1 MAVVGEA
8 HILVRAITTQVKK
21 DIVSGLKGIKGQG
34 TDIGK
39 EFGRGFGGGLL
50 DEMQIAQKGFTSLM
64 RKSFVLQS
72 GLGALVGSIGAVV
85 GGLGAL
91 GGAALAAGSTL
102 TIMANG
108 MVALKTAT
116 SIGGM
121 ALKGVSQAVSAAGSS
136 AGGAGNSV
144 EDLKNK
150 LEQLRLEARKASVGQ
165 KQAALDFEKA
175 RIAFERTSDL
185 PEGDLR
191 RRQASIDLEEAR
203 LNLDEA
209 KQKNKEAKSELARGP
224 QAAGG
229 DPFADLT
236 KTQKEFA
243 QYLVTIQGKMDLLR
257 EATAS
262 AFLPELQ
269 KQLQSFIKR
278 GFMGTLVESFTY
290 LSEGLAKFTADFS
303 RSFIDT
309 ENMRLLAETF
319 RNVSTSL
326 AGFGS
331 VMGKTFEG
339 FLYYLKNT
347 NPLLNRFVTF
357 LQFRSNKFASDMK
370 NNSAGIQAFFKVAG
384 DTAADFG
391 TIFGNVWERIK
402 RFIGNVIGPGS
413 GGQLLL
419 DWLKDASG
427 NFKKFDKDVENAISR
442 KYFQE
447 TAANMKVIGQSF
459 DGLFT
464 ALLKLGSNPA
474 VAGFW
479 EALQGGQN
487 ALSFISTQAVETGP
501 ALGRVI
507 ASITEIIAALAD
519 AAQAT
524 AFFDTLN
531 AVFVSIE
538 SLLSDMKPLLDA
550 FGPLVGTLS
559 AIGLVFLGLKKAGLI
574 VGGFIILALK
584 PLIATMVILGKT
596 TAGAGG
602 AFAIFSVKTQI
613 ALRAVSAAIIGVPVV
628 GWILGIVTALGAA
641 GTALAMWSSNT
652 AEQTAEATRAVA
664 KSGGSINK
672 IFEEA
677 KKNSFFATEGDPG
690 AFFYEW
696 SAGAE
701 GTREKLDKLA
711 LAQANWLN
719 AALVTGPATTDAA
732 GQFERLG
739 MGISEIFNEGGLP
752 AASAAMAEWTYSQKL
767 NEKQSLTAYKE
778 MDSLREQIRG
788 YAQDLGV
795 DLVDAQAEYNFL
807 LQDTSYQAKMAEIAQ
822 NALNQ
827 TINNAVSSFVDLNA
841 PLQQNERNVEAW
853 AKAHAKYNGVAGDSW
868 KDYMKE
874 FETTGFSTGYYMSKI
889 RNQLNEAANYGK
901 NLRIAQGKLGK
912 EAFTA
917 LANMGKEGAGLVTAI
932 ASGNLKDADLTD
944 IEKYLTT
951 DYANIAGQIAASL
964 DPASIAQAARTKYG
978 SGNGWTQQII
988 DKLFKGELSAEEAMK
1003 TLGISA
1009 SNLISTAIS
1018 AQDTP
1023 EISAKWGANT
1033 IDNLRAD
1040 LNNNFNANPI
1050 TLYTKMENYKKDGG
1064 VIGESMRVNSSNA
1077 KVSWWPFKDGGRG
1090 GSIAGIG
1097 GPRADNIPAM
1107 LSVDEFVVNAAAARK
1122 NMALLTAINS
1132 GNASDLMAAA
1142 VSAAGGSTN
1151 NIGITVNAAPGMN
1164 TDEIVSEVERRLA
1177 FQLRRGVNV

>member
-34 TDIGK
+34 TDVGK

-596 TAGAGG
+596 TAGAGS

-613 ALRAVSAAIIGVPVV
+613 ALKAVSAAIIGVPVV
-628 GWILGIVTALGAA
+628 GWLIGIVTALGAA
-641 GTALAMWSSNT
+641 GTALAMWSANT

-664 KSGGSINK
+664 KSGGDIMDIWDKAS
-672 IFEEA
+672 EGGWWTQQESA
-677 KKNSFFATEGDPG
+677 DSFFGTYSYG
-690 AFFYEW
+690 AK
-696 SAGAE
+696 GV
-701 GTREKLDKLA
+701 REQLEELRR
-711 LAQANWLN
+711 AQDNWLMSGMH
-719 AALVTGPATTDAA
+719 TSDIA
-732 GQFERLG
+732 GRFERLG
-739 MGISEIFNEGGLP
+739 MGISEIFAQDGLP
-752 AASAAMAEWTYSQKL
+752 AASAAFKQF
-767 NEKQSLTAYKE
+767 NEEMGVTDELALSAYIE
-778 MDSLREQIRG
+778 MDSLREQVRG
-788 YAQDLGV
+788 YAQDLGE

-807 LQDTSYQAKMAEIAQ
+807 MQDTTYQTKMAEIAQ

-827 TINNAVSSFVDLNA
+827 TIKNAVSSFVDLNA

-853 AKAHAKYNGVAGDSW
+853 AKAHARYNGVAGDSW

-889 RNQLNEAANYGK
+889 KNQLNEAANYGK

-932 ASGNLKDADLTD
+932 ASGNLKDTDLTD

-978 SGNGWTQQII
+978 SGNSWTQRVIG
-988 DKLFKGELSAEEAMK
+988 DLFKGELTAEEAMK

-1033 IDNLRAD
+1033 IDNLRKD

-1050 TLYTKMENYKKDGG
+1050 TLYTKMENYKEGGG

-1090 GSIAGIG
+1090 GSIIGVG

-1132 GNASDLMAAA
+1132 GNASDLMADA
-1142 VSAAGGSTN
+1142 VNAAGGSTN